1 MPFSFFV
8 ICKAEAREICFCCW
22 MRKIIHGQRKS
33 TMMKGDEGRTR
44 AKVLDQ
50 RWRRKEVF
58 EIDFFSS
65 QITQNVSFFYLEE
78 RRRESRDM
86 W

>member
-1 MPFSFFV
+1 
-8 ICKAEAREICFCCW
+8 

>member
-1 MPFSFFV
+1 
-8 ICKAEAREICFCCW
+8 
-22 MRKIIHGQRKS
+22 MRKEHTRSKKS

-50 RWRRKEVF
+50 RRRRKEVF
-58 EIDFFSS
+58 EMDFFCSE
-65 QITQNVSFFYLEE
+65 ITQNVSFFYLGAW
-78 RRRESRDM
+78 RSESGDM